1 MRCNFPSQP
10 KNPKTEPSAC
20 ETTENESKLVLDGT
34 SDLPDVDMKEDEEK
48 TGAEMIKDSSTAP
61 ETKKRILAATLHPTA
76 DETSDINSEKRCDAP
91 SSPAKEAA
99 PMLEITS
106 EEPQFD
112 EINGDILKVITEAVC
127 QHNLKKEIRMMAKE
141 NMVGFGYCSLKIHI

>member
-1 MRCNFPSQP
+1 MRCNFLSQP
-10 KNPKTEPSAC
+10 KNPKTH
-20 ETTENESKLVLDGT
+20 ETTENGSKLVLDGT

-48 TGAEMIKDSSTAP
+48 PGAEMIRDSITAP
-61 ETKKRILAATLHPTA
+61 EAKKGIVAATLHSTT
-76 DETSDINSEKRCDAP
+76 DETSDISSEKRCDA
-91 SSPAKEAA
+91 SHSPAKEAT

-127 QHNLKKEIRMMAKE
+127 QHNLKKEIGMMAKE
-141 NMVGFGYCSLKIHI
+141 NMVGFGY